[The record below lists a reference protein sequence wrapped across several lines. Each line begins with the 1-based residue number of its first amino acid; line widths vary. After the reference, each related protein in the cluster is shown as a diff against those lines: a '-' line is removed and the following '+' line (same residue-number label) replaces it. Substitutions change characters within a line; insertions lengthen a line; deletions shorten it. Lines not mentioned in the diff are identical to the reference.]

1 MRRAHNTT
9 ISDNTFESVNGGLPV
24 VYMYAESNPS
34 IAAGFLMENNVLL
47 GGYNALTYYASATP
61 RPEKTL
67 IRNNRSMTGDLLTT
81 ALSTRSDWPYGATVG
96 LEWPPTAI
104 TDGRAYLVPSAAAKP
119 GTNSFAVVT
128 TLTVPTNLPSAQVCV
143 WFLDTKLSSG
153 TNDMC
158 LYITTDGKLRL
169 NAEMQAANYANY
181 DLPAFCSE
189 YGGKPVV
196 LVVQRYHDEQF
207 PTIWVDNEKHEVTAW
222 TSTFGAGADLS
233 AANIL
238 GDTAISIGGR
248 GTGYTLLDTVVHK
261 WALYYG
267 ELSDDQIEDL
277 RTSWTTTLT
286 APGSFS
292 GATEGVVIDY
302 QFAEGTGTS
311 LTDSSGNSQ
320 TGTAGA
326 GVRWLGPDYIDATVI
341 RAGALPATIPKD
353 HAGIFVA
360 DDALTA
366 AAGSARLWTTTED
379 GKSGMIDIKNG
390 QGWRSMVTTSL
401 ASFAGE
407 MLTNVVS
414 TCNGGWTLSDASDFT
429 LSGTS
434 YSYTNV
440 SPGALETVTMK
451 TSLRS
456 TLVANRVYDI
466 AITLAGACVIT
477 NGSTIEVSLG
487 GTVIGQLATTT
498 SSFTA
503 TARCGSSTN
512 LVLTFSTP
520 AAGDT
525 RITFDTISVVPWAT
539 GDLMHSHTYT
549 AASLAPSASAA
560 PCFEFSA
567 SGRNAGNG
575 NAKNKVVA
583 LAGSSATATPIV
595 LFTATTSDNAGDWV
609 LRGKVYATGA
619 STAAAEFFYSDP
631 AGVVQDSY
639 PITTVTGWDW
649 ASDGYLYIGAN
660 ADTADSDVTVVT
672 SSVEIKP

>member
-1 MRRAHNTT
+1 MHFTKYLILLVTLYGMAEAQIIKSNVFVRTDLTNETDKATARA
-9 ISDNTFESVNGGLPV
+9 
-24 VYMYAESNPS
+24 
-34 IAAGFLMENNVLL
+34 LL
-47 GGYNALTYYASATP
+47 G
-61 RPEKTL
+61 
-67 IRNNRSMTGDLLTT
+67 MF
-81 ALSTRSDWPYGATVG
+81 
-96 LEWPPTAI
+96 EW
-104 TDGRAYLVPSAAAKP
+104 V
-119 GTNSFAVVT
+119 TNSVPLTMSGANTVT
-128 TLTVPTNLPSAQVCV
+128 
-143 WFLDTKLSSG
+143 
-153 TNDMC
+153 
-158 LYITTDGKLRL
+158 L
-169 NAEMQAANYANY
+169 NATTYLDRLGVGPTKPIVNDNYA
-181 DLPAFCSE
+181 
-189 YGGKPVV
+189 
-196 LVVQRYHDEQF
+196 
-207 PTIWVDNEKHEVTAW
+207 
-222 TSTFGAGADLS
+222 LS
-233 AANIL
+233 AARKDHDGVSGMMVQNMTDAPFARAQYTMNGPTGLAYL
-238 GDTAISIGGR
+238 GVAPSTASSAWANRAYIHTQDSKYGGL
-248 GTGYTLLDTVVHK
+248 TLYWGNLTSDLKIYDSNVSERYRFASNGIAMKTVRAIPTAEVNVG
-261 WALYYG
+261 WIYA
-267 ELSDDQIEDL
+267 DD
-277 RTSWTTTLT
+277 RTSAGGNA
-286 APGSFS
+286 APW
-292 GATEGVVIDY
+292 V
-302 QFAEGTGTS
+302 
-311 LTDSSGNSQ
+311 L
-320 TGTAGA
+320 
-326 GVRWLGPDYIDATVI
+326 
-341 RAGALPATIPKD
+341 
-353 HAGIFVA
+353 
-360 DDALTA
+360 
-366 AAGSARLWTTTED
+366 TED
-379 GKSGMIDIKNG
+379 SRRGPVAFGD
-390 QGWRSMVTTSL
+390 RSSVTTSL

-414 TCNGGWTLSDASDFT
+414 TCNEGWTLSDAGDFT

-440 SPGALETVTMK
+440 SPGALETVTMQ

-456 TLVANRVYDI
+456 KLVANRVYDI

-520 AAGDT
+520 AAGET

-560 PCFEFSA
+560 PYFEFSA

-639 PITTVTGWDW
+639 PITTVTGWAWD
-649 ASDGYLYIGAN
+649 SDGYLYIGAN